1 MRPRFTAHTRSRSL
15 SDPLARAL
23 LPPDD
28 ESPVER
34 DSRIRKE
41 QAAKKISD
49 DIDEQIR
56 LDKAELKRQKNGIKV
71 LLLGQSE
78 SGKSTTLKQF
88 QLLHTPAA
96 FHAERIA
103 WRAVI
108 YLNLIRSVRRIL
120 DALLPSESSPL
131 STTSSA
137 HPVSHDGD
145 DIDSFLHV
153 DGPPPGGHS
162 RESSVRFRRY
172 AQRLSPLLALEQR
185 LIRQLAFP
193 DEDDGTPAPELSPMS
208 ALPDHISLPMPSSAI
223 GSASPNTRS
232 GELALRPTSNWKK
245 SFSFRSVSQPKSVH
259 TGELR
264 GWWEDPRDPV
274 HVLHACAAGEFG
286 MRALWRDPT
295 VLSVLK
301 RRRVRME
308 ESAGFYLNDVERITA
323 LKYIPT
329 DDDVLRARLKTLG
342 VVEHSFIIKGGP
354 QGGNTGVEWRIYDVG
369 GARHQRQAWAPYFED
384 VNAIIFLA
392 PISAF
397 DQTLAEDQRVNRLED
412 SMLLWRSVVSN
423 KLLADVNI
431 VLFLN
436 KCDLLKAKL
445 EAGVSLVYH
454 MVSYRD
460 RPNDYES
467 VSSYFKNK
475 FRALHLSHTPNRS
488 RELFV
493 HLTSVTD
500 KHKTSIIISSVRD
513 LILRQNL
520 QQSRLM

>member
-1 MRPRFTAHTRSRSL
+1 MRPKLSHGRSRSL

-23 LPPDD
+23 LPPED
-28 ESPVER
+28 ESPTER
-34 DSRIRKE
+34 DSRLERE
-41 QAAKKISD
+41 ERARRVNDA
-49 DIDEQIR
+49 IDEQIR
-56 LDKAELKRQKNGIKV
+56 RDKAELKRQKNMIKV

-96 FHAERIA
+96 FHQERIA

-120 DALLPSESSPL
+120 DALVPPDSVPPYYPDM
-131 STTSSA
+131 
-137 HPVSHDGD
+137 PVHDSD
-145 DIDSFLHV
+145 DIDSFLHI
-153 DGPPPGGHS
+153 DGPSMSTS
-162 RESSVRFRRY
+162 RLPKFERY
-172 AQRLSPLLALEQR
+172 IKRLSPLLILEQR

-193 DEDDGTPAPELSPMS
+193 DEEDDPDPAEISPTS
-208 ALPDHISLPMPSSAI
+208 SLPPHI
-223 GSASPNTRS
+223 GIPIPASQTKG

-245 SFSFRSVSQPKSVH
+245 SFSFLSGNESKSAH

-274 HVLHACAAGEFG
+274 HVLHACASGEYG
-286 MRALWRDPT
+286 MRALWRDSDVRGT
-295 VLSVLK
+295 LA

-308 ESAGFYLNDVERITA
+308 ESAGFYLNDIDRITA
-323 LKYIPT
+323 LRYIPT

-342 VVEHSFIIKGGP
+342 VVEHSFMVKGG
-354 QGGNTGVEWRIYDVG
+354 GAHSNTSVEWRIYDVG
-369 GARHQRQAWAPYFED
+369 GARQQRQAWAPFFQD

-397 DQTLAEDQRVNRLED
+397 DQTLAEDPRVNRLED
-412 SMLLWRSVVSN
+412 SMLLWRSVISN
-423 KLLADVNI
+423 KLLKDTNI

-445 EAGVSLVYH
+445 DAGVSLAYH
-454 MVSYRD
+454 MPSYRD

-467 VSSYFKNK
+467 VSKYFRNK
-475 FRALHLSHTPNRS
+475 FAALHYSHSPNQQ
-488 RELFV
+488 RELYI

-500 KHKTSIIISSVRD
+500 KLKTSIIIASVRD
-513 LILRQNL
+513 LILKQNL
-520 QQSRLM
+520 QYSRLL

>member
-1 MRPRFTAHTRSRSL
+1 MRPMFHSHARSRSL

-23 LPPDD
+23 LPPAD
-28 ESPVER
+28 ESPLER
-34 DSRIRKE
+34 DSRIRRE
-41 QAAKKISD
+41 QAAKKVSD

-56 LDKAELKRQKNGIKV
+56 QEKAEMRRQKDLVKV

-120 DALLPSESSPL
+120 DALLPPEQSLP
-131 STTSSA
+131 STSTA
-137 HPVSHDGD
+137 AYPTIQDND
-145 DIDSFLHV
+145 EIDSFLHI
-153 DGPPPGGHS
+153 DGPPAVSPS
-162 RESSVRFRRY
+162 RQSSARFERF
-172 AQRLSPLLALEQR
+172 AQRLAPLLALEQR
-185 LIRQLAFP
+185 LIHQLAFP
-193 DEDDGTPAPELSPMS
+193 DEDGDPQPADFESPVS
-208 ALPDHISLPMPSSAI
+208 ALPAHISLPVPASSR
-223 GSASPNTRS
+223 G
-232 GELALRPTSNWKK
+232 GELALRQSSNWKK
-245 SFSFRSVSQPKSVH
+245 SFSFRSTASAQPKSAH
-259 TGELR
+259 TGEVR
-264 GWWEDPRDPV
+264 GWWEDPHDPV
-274 HVLHACAAGEFG
+274 HVLHACAAGDYG
-286 MRALWRDPT
+286 VRALWRDSE
-295 VLSVLK
+295 VRSVLA

-342 VVEHSFIIKGGP
+342 VVEHSFSIKGGVH
-354 QGGNTGVEWRIYDVG
+354 GTGASVDWRIYDVG

-397 DQTLAEDQRVNRLED
+397 DQTLAEDPRVNRLED
-412 SMLLWRSVVSN
+412 SMLLWRSVISN
-423 KLLADVNI
+423 KLLADVNV

-445 EAGVSLVYH
+445 DAGVSLAYH
-454 MVSYRD
+454 MYSYRD

-467 VSSYFKNK
+467 VSKYFRNK
-475 FRALHLSHTPNRS
+475 FAALHHLHTPNRS
-488 RELFV
+488 RELYI

-500 KHKTSIIISSVRD
+500 KLSTSLIISSVRD
-513 LILRQNL
+513 LILKQNL
-520 QQSRLM
+520 LYSRLL

>member
-23 LPPDD
+23 LPPED
-28 ESPVER
+28 ESSIER
-34 DSRIRKE
+34 ESRIRSE
-41 QAAKKISD
+41 QAAKKVSD

-56 LDKAELKRQKNGIKV
+56 LEKVELKRQKNVIKV

-88 QLLHTPAA
+88 QLLHMPSA

-120 DALLPSESSPL
+120 DALILPDPSQPSASA
-131 STTSSA
+131 STYSVA
-137 HPVSHDGD
+137 RNGD
-145 DIDSFLHV
+145 DIDSFLHF
-153 DGPPPGGHS
+153 DGPSARSPS
-162 RESSVRFRRY
+162 SQSSVRFERY
-172 AQRLSPLLALEQR
+172 AQRLAPLLALEQR

-193 DEDDGTPAPELSPMS
+193 DEDDDPPFSDPPIMN
-208 ALPDHISLPMPSSAI
+208 ALPDYIVLPVPSSVI
-223 GSASPNTRS
+223 GSTSPNTWS

-245 SFSFRSVSQPKSVH
+245 SLSFQSITQPKSAH
-259 TGELR
+259 TGEVR
-264 GWWEDPRDPV
+264 GWWEDARDPV
-274 HVLHACAAGEFG
+274 HVLHACAGGEFG
-286 MRALWRDPT
+286 IRALWRDQT
-295 VLSVLK
+295 VLSVLA

-342 VVEHSFIIKGGP
+342 VVEHSFTIKDGVHGAN
-354 QGGNTGVEWRIYDVG
+354 GNVQWRIYDVG

-397 DQTLAEDQRVNRLED
+397 DQTLAEDSRVNRLED

-431 VLFLN
+431 ILFLN

-445 EAGVSLVYH
+445 EAGVSLAHH
-454 MVSYRD
+454 MVSYGNRL
-460 RPNDYES
+460 NDYVS
-467 VSSYFKNK
+467 VSNYFKKK
-475 FRALHLSHTPNRS
+475 FKALHQSHTPNTS
-488 RELFV
+488 RELYI

-500 KHKTSIIISSVRD
+500 KHKTSLIISSVRD
-513 LILRQNL
+513 VILRQNL
-520 QQSRLM
+520 QNSRLM